1 MPQKYKNIRVNRI
14 LTFINPI
21 PHICRVKRPYY
32 IALLLV
38 IFASCQS
45 KDGDFTFFSPEE
57 DVTIG
62 RQMDAA
68 FVADAAQ
75 FPVLPRDRHKELYEA
90 LEGIRDK
97 ILDSDD
103 LLHRDEFVWD
113 LKIIQNDTVY
123 NAFCTPGGFIYIYT
137 GLLHFV
143 TSEDELAGIIGHE
156 IAHGDLR
163 HGTDQMTKTY
173 GLKVV
178 AGLLTGSDGELLTN
192 LGVSLLG
199 LKFSRADESEADAFA
214 VKYLSDTDYDPKAF
228 GTFFD
233 RMLEKE
239 GSMGNF
245 QFLSTHPN
253 PENRIAKIETYWK
266 EEGSKK
272 GSDHSASFRKIKKLL
287 P

>member
-1 MPQKYKNIRVNRI
+1 M
-14 LTFINPI
+14 
-21 PHICRVKRPYY
+21 
-32 IALLLV
+32 
-38 IFASCQS
+38 
-45 KDGDFTFFSPEE
+45 
-57 DVTIG
+57 
-62 RQMDAA
+62 
-68 FVADAAQ
+68 ADAAQ
-75 FPVLPRDRHKELYEA
+75 FPVLPRDQHKELYQS

-97 ILDSDD
+97 ILASDD

-113 LKIIQNDTVY
+113 LKIIQNDTVF

-137 GLLHFV
+137 GLLRFV

-178 AGLLTGSDGELLTN
+178 AGLLTGGDGELLTS

-199 LKFSRADESEADAFA
+199 LKFSRSDEAEADAFA

-228 GTFFD
+228 GAFFE
-233 RMLEKE
+233 RMMEKE
-239 GSMGNF
+239 GSMGNL

-253 PENRIAKIETYWK
+253 PENRVKKINDFWVL
-266 EEGSKK
+266 EGSKE
-272 GSDHSASFRKIKKLL
+272 GADHRKSFKQLVSLL
-287 P
+287 PDNTTF